1 MTRLRRI
8 ALVTAAMLPMTVFLA
23 RSVPHWREDPAKV
36 RECISLVNG
45 LQENSTI
52 EPHEL
57 REELVLRGVTLPS
70 PPSLTFASRDSRGK
84 AEALLREYEAAKKA
98 YEAKWE
104 DIKSAPEYQRA
115 REAIRNR
122 HLENLL
128 TLCLLR
134 RADTE
139 RAIAT
144 VVGARSL
151 TPRATP

>member
-23 RSVPHWREDPAKV
+23 QSVPHWREDPAKV

-45 LQENSTI
+45 LREDSTI

-57 REELVLRGVTLPS
+57 REELVRRGGTLPS
-70 PPSLTFASRDSRGK
+70 PPSLAFASRDSRGK

-104 DIKSAPEYQRA
+104 AIKSAPEYQRA

-122 HLENLL
+122 HLESLL

-134 RADTE
+134 RGHT
-139 RAIAT
+139 
-144 VVGARSL
+144 
-151 TPRATP
+151 